1 MAKIISSLR
10 KLSAKVLKSSSLST
24 SSPLAVKRAKVLNDK
39 SSFHVKEAYKALRT
53 NIVFS
58 IPHDGAKKIIVTSAL
73 AGDVKCAVY
82 YGYGASRLFYFN
94 S

>member
-1 MAKIISSLR
+1 MAKLISGLR
-10 KLSAKVLKSSSLST
+10 KISAKLLKNSTLST

-58 IPHDGAKKIIVTSAL
+58 IPHDGAKKIVVTSAL
-73 AGDVKCAVY
+73 ALILQFHLPRQVQRFC
-82 YGYGASRLFYFN
+82 L
-94 S
+94 